1 MHRLYAIFR
10 IFASDMAK
18 TYQSFSRRLSRRLI
32 LIVLIMMGL
41 MVVGMVTGTLFV
53 TEEVSEAHY
62 QVVMET
68 SKKSIEKELRSVE
81 VASLNDA
88 VEVERHLSSP
98 EDVFETLE
106 RNLRQNTGVRAYFAA
121 FEPGFFAGEGHWFCA
136 HVYWDGKNIVKQRIG
151 SQQQDYLQRQWY
163 KKGIMDKNGFWSEPY
178 IGVSDSTLRLCS
190 FIVPIHDQA
199 GRPAGVFGADIDLFH
214 LHHWLKWKDESMNRR
229 GITKIGRESRNEKDL
244 WSYSFIVSREGDFF
258 SHPDSSRIFN
268 DNLFRQFGVQPD
280 TVGQRMIRDMKA
292 GNPGIAKT
300 KVDGTMVKIFYAP
313 LEHTDWMVGVVVPQW
328 VQLAVGIRM
337 SLVLG
342 TIVLIGL
349 LLIYV
354 TSRLTIQ
361 HTVKPLHAFA
371 QSAEEVA
378 KGNFSSPLPDVKNI
392 DELRMLHDAFGAM
405 QTSLSAYVEEVKST
419 TAEKAV
425 FESEMSTAAL
435 IQMHM
440 IPNQFP
446 PYPERSDIDI
456 YGMMEPAKSV
466 GGDLFDFLI
475 RDNRLFF
482 CIGDV
487 SGKGVPAALVMAV
500 TRSLF
505 HSISMSEEKPE
516 RIVWRLNRAIS
527 DGNTYNMFVT
537 LFVGI
542 LDLATG
548 RLDYCNAGHETPL
561 LSGQPL
567 PIIRN
572 KPVGALPDWRFEGQE
587 TRLQPGDT
595 LFLYTD
601 GVSEA
606 KNQARKMFG
615 RAHVAELVE
624 SLTYHSPQQLVE
636 EMVQEVYRHAKGT
649 EQSDDIT
656 ILAITWKPQQSE
668 APSSPQPDAPTVLTL
683 SPSMD
688 EIDRLKP
695 FITETATQAGL
706 ASKEVKRLR
715 AAVEEAVANVINYS
729 GATALT
735 LQAEQADGQF
745 IVTIDDDGSP
755 FDPTQGSATDLS
767 IPPDQR
773 PPGGMGLH
781 MIQRM
786 TDRQSY
792 QRSEGHNILK
802 LFKNI

>member
-1 MHRLYAIFR
+1 
-10 IFASDMAK
+10 MAK

-41 MVVGMVTGTLFV
+41 MVVGIVVQTLRM

-81 VASLNDA
+81 VAALNDA
-88 VEVERHLSSP
+88 VEVERHLGSP
-98 EDVFETLE
+98 DEVFETLE

-136 HVYWDGKNIVKQRIG
+136 NVYWDGKTIVKQRIG
-151 SQQQDYLQRQWY
+151 SQQQDYLQRKWY
-163 KKGIMDKNGFWSEPY
+163 KKGILDRNGFWSEPY
-178 IGVSDSTLRLCS
+178 VGVSDTTLRLCS
-190 FIVPIHDQA
+190 FIVPIRDQT

-214 LHHWLKWKDESMNRR
+214 LHRWLKMKDESMNKR
-229 GITKIGRESRNEKDL
+229 GITKIGRESRGQKDL
-244 WSYSFIVSREGDFF
+244 WSYSFIVSREGEFF
-258 SHPDSSRIFN
+258 SHPDSSRILN
-268 DNLFRQFGVQPD
+268 DNLFPQFCAHPD
-280 TVGQRMIRDMKA
+280 TVCQRMISDMKA
-292 GNPGIAKT
+292 GKPGIAKT
-300 KVDGTMVKIFYAP
+300 KVSGTTVKIFYAP

-328 VQLAVGIRM
+328 VQLSIGVHM

-342 TIVLIGL
+342 AIVLIGL
-349 LLIYV
+349 LLIYLV
-354 TSRLTIQ
+354 SRLTIQ

-371 QSAEEVA
+371 QSAEEVSR
-378 KGNFSSPLPDVKNI
+378 GNFSSPLPDDKSI
-392 DELRMLHDAFGAM
+392 DELRILHDAFGAM
-405 QTSLSAYVEEVKST
+405 QTSLTAYVEEVKST

-425 FESEMSTAAL
+425 FEREMSTAAL

-505 HSISMSEEKPE
+505 HSISMSEERPE

-537 LFVGI
+537 LFIGI

-548 RLDYCNAGHETPL
+548 HMDYCNAGHETPL
-561 LSGQPL
+561 LAGQPL
-567 PIIRN
+567 PIKRN
-572 KPVGALPDWRFEGQE
+572 KPVGALSDWQFEGQE
-587 TRLQPGDT
+587 TDLQPGDT

-601 GVSEA
+601 GLSEA
-606 KNQARKMFG
+606 RNQAGKLFG
-615 RAHVAELVE
+615 RGNVAQFVAQQ
-624 SLTYHSPQQLVE
+624 TYDNARQLVE
-636 EMVQEVYRHAKGT
+636 LMTREALSYAAGA

-656 ILAITWKPQQSE
+656 MLAIKWGGGRSNHNCPLS
-668 APSSPQPDAPTVLTL
+668 TVDSQL
-683 SPSMD
+683 SLSVSMD

-695 FITETATQAGL
+695 FITDAATQAGIVG
-706 ASKEVKRLR
+706 KEVKRLR

-729 GATALT
+729 GATVVT
-735 LQAEQADGQF
+735 LQAEQANGQF

-755 FDPTQGSATDLS
+755 FDPTQHTATDLS
-767 IPPDQR
+767 IPADQR
-773 PPGGMGLH
+773 PPGGMGII
-781 MIQRM
+781 MIKRM